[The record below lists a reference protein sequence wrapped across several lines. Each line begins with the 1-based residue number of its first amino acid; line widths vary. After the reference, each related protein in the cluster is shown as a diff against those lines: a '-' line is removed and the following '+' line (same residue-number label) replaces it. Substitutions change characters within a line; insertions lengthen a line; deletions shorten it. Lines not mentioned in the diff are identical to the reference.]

1 MSDGQRSRR
10 RFLAD
15 LLFLGGALGAGAFI
29 VKATGEEPVVAQ
41 PLATPT
47 ESCPVESSPTP
58 NPQNPPRAKG
68 DVAVPQSQ
76 PTEPVLGGKPA
87 APPPPQLDGDMSMPA
102 ASPTPRPGTKGE
114 SLAPPTPERK

>member
-29 VKATGEEPVVAQ
+29 VKATGEEPRPVETPA
-41 PLATPT
+41 ACPT

-58 NPQNPPRAKG
+58 NTQCTPMVKGDTVAPQPPPQPDEPVTGGKPMAPPPSQTDGVYAVPPTPAPQTQLPPGAKG
-68 DVAVPQSQ
+68 D
-76 PTEPVLGGKPA
+76 KP
-87 APPPPQLDGDMSMPA
+87 
-102 ASPTPRPGTKGE
+102 
-114 SLAPPTPERK
+114 